1 MLPRVHATMYLSRP
15 RAAHA
20 APYTK
25 DYLTM
30 IRKLFSTMTALG
42 LLVTACGDDKG
53 TTDATTTASSTGGE
67 GDTTSD
73 PPSSSTGPDTPTTAG
88 MSEAMTSTTNVDPST
103 TDVDPSTSTSTG
115 PDPDTTTPETTD
127 PETTEPETGGTT
139 IDPSGGDPVEQCKMM
154 ADPMT
159 ECSDCVCENCL
170 EELQACQADEGC
182 TAIRMCAEET
192 GCTGLDC
199 LDVCGDVID
208 EYGGPFGPSGML
220 GLEISMCLMGSCDAE
235 CNG

>member
-1 MLPRVHATMYLSRP
+1 MLRNVFCTLA
-15 RAAHA
+15 
-20 APYTK
+20 
-25 DYLTM
+25 
-30 IRKLFSTMTALG
+30 ALG
-42 LLVTACGDDKG
+42 LLVTACGDDGTG
-53 TTDATTTASSTGGE
+53 TTNTTTTASSTGGE

-115 PDPDTTTPETTD
+115 PDPDTTSPETTSPETTSPETTD
-127 PETTEPETGGTT
+127 TT
-139 IDPSGGDPVEQCKMM
+139 DSGGDPVEQCKMM

-170 EELQACQADEGC
+170 MELQECEADEGC

-208 EYGGPFGPSGML
+208 MYGGAFGPSGMK
-220 GLEISMCLMGSCDAE
+220 GLAVSMCLMGSCANQ
-235 CNG
+235 CG